1 MESPASLLDKWK
13 RNQIFEAIKV
23 AGLDP
28 REFDLEDHDGK
39 VRIKS
44 KLSTSCF
51 VIGGEVG
58 HYVGQRT
65 VGDGPDFP
73 FEVYSWYGVAERF
86 GWWIR
91 EVKADLATPDLWAE
105 LRREIELVGANSE
118 DFAENTAFSLGEQ
131 KEIAA
136 RLQELAGDVRRA
148 VSLSEAQIRLLDA
161 KLDYLAKAAG
171 RLGRIDWRNAFV
183 GAIAGFILVAA
194 LPPESARALI
204 FGFLRV
210 IGHFY
215 GLPELPGGD

>member
-1 MESPASLLDKWK
+1 MESLEKWK
-13 RNQIFEAIKV
+13 RNQIFEAIKA

-28 REFDLEDHDGK
+28 REFDLEVHDGK

-51 VIGGEVG
+51 VIGGEAG
-58 HYVGQRT
+58 HYVGHRT
-65 VGDGPDFP
+65 VGDGPYFR
-73 FEVYSWYGVAERF
+73 FEVYSWDPVIDRF
-86 GWWIR
+86 GLWIR
-91 EVKADLATPDLWAE
+91 EVKDDLATLDLWAE
-105 LRREIELVGANSE
+105 LRREIELFGANSE
-118 DFAENTAFSLGEQ
+118 DFADNAPFSPGEQ

-148 VSLSEAQIRLLDA
+148 ASLSEAQTRLLEA

-171 RLGRIDWRNAFV
+171 RLGRIDWRNVFV
-183 GAIAGFILVAA
+183 AAIVSFILAAA

-215 GLPELPGGD
+215 GLPELPGG